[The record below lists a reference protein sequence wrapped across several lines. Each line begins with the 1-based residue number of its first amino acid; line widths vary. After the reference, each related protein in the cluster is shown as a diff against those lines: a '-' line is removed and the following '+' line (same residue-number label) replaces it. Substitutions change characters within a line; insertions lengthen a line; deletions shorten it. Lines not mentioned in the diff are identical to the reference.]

1 MFERL
6 TQRLGSVFKTLTG
19 RGKLNESNIKDALR
33 QVRIALL
40 EADVNLRVVKELLAT
55 LKVKAQGERVL
66 TSLTPGQQF
75 IGVVREELTELLK
88 KQSGAFNLPKPATV
102 MLVGL
107 QGAGKTT
114 TAAKLAKHYAN
125 KGGRDSLLIAADIQ
139 RPAAREQLVKLGDS
153 IGQEVYPRKPFT
165 KDAVGTALAGKRL
178 ADEHNRDLI
187 IVDTAGR
194 LQIDDELMVELEVLK
209 KKLRPQAIWLT
220 VDAMTGQEALNVAEE
235 FHRRLE
241 LDGVIVSKLDGDA
254 RGGCVLSIAGG
265 LGVPIRFVGVG
276 ETVNDLES
284 FDAER
289 LSRRVLGMGDVVGL
303 VERAQE
309 VFDADTTKRM
319 EQKLLKG
326 GFDLEDFAEQLR
338 GLMKMGKLSD
348 VVAMVPGFGK
358 AAVGADEEE
367 MARGLNRS
375 IAIVNSMTPEERQH
389 PNIIKG
395 TRRRRIAAGSGV
407 SVSRVNQLLNQYRTM
422 SKTMSGLSGK
432 KGRQRMKQMGLDPG
446 MLGM

>member
-153 IGQEVYPRKPFT
+153 IGQEVYSRKPFT
-165 KDAVGTALAGKRL
+165 KDAVGTALAVKRL